1 LPFFGGK
8 KDFNNRKFYIGDDMV
23 AILFD
28 SDINWEI
35 CLQFG
40 TRQFF
45 KEKECI
51 YQQGTMGEGFYYI
64 QKGLVKVTTTTTIGK
79 DRLLNIAI
87 PGQLLGIQAMDRQPH
102 FTTATAVNNSILY
115 YFSCDDF
122 QKLITFQPSIL
133 HMFIKTVI
141 HKMHIL
147 ADKIYLDT
155 LSPEQQLSVIL
166 LNICNEFQNYE
177 VPLTQQDLTK
187 CTGLTR
193 ITIYKILKQW
203 KEEDIIE
210 IHGKKFLIKK
220 PDELKKL
227 SGKVML

>member
-1 LPFFGGK
+1 
-8 KDFNNRKFYIGDDMV
+8 M

-28 SDINWEI
+28 SDINWET

-45 KEKECI
+45 KEKKCI

-64 QKGLVKVTTTTTIGK
+64 QKGLVKVTTKTTNGK
-79 DRLLNIAI
+79 ERLLNIAI
-87 PGQLLGIQAMDRQPH
+87 PGQLLGIQAMDRKPH
-102 FTTATAVNNSILY
+102 FTTATAVNDSVLY
-115 YFSCDDF
+115 YFSCDHF
-122 QKLITFQPSIL
+122 QKLITYQPSIL
-133 HMFIKTVI
+133 HIVIRTVI

-155 LSPEQQLSVIL
+155 LTPEQQLSVIL
-166 LNICNEFQNYE
+166 LNICYEFKNYE
-177 VPLTQQDLTK
+177 VPLSQQELTK

-203 KEEDIIE
+203 KENEIIE
-210 IHGKKFLIKK
+210 VHGKKIIIKN
-220 PDELKKL
+220 PDELKKIKGRVI
-227 SGKVML
+227 S

>member
-1 LPFFGGK
+1 
-8 KDFNNRKFYIGDDMV
+8 M

-28 SDINWEI
+28 SDVNWET

-45 KEKECI
+45 KEKKCI
-51 YQQGTMGEGFYYI
+51 YQQGTLGEGFYYI
-64 QKGLVKVTTTTTIGK
+64 QKGLVKVTTKTTIGK
-79 DRLLNIAI
+79 ERLLNIAI
-87 PGQLLGIQAMDRQPH
+87 PGQLLGIQAMDRKPH
-102 FTTATAVNNSILY
+102 FTTTTAVNDTVLY
-115 YFSCDDF
+115 YFDCEHF
-122 QKLITFQPSIL
+122 QKLITYEPSIL
-133 HMFIKTVI
+133 HMFIRTVV

-155 LSPEQQLSVIL
+155 LTPEQQLSVIL
-166 LNICNEFQNYE
+166 LNICYEFKKYE
-177 VPLTQQDLTK
+177 VTLSQQDLTK

-210 IHGKKFLIKK
+210 VNGKKIIIKK

-227 SGKVML
+227 QDRVMA